1 MGFIDKLFGSKK
13 GKKELKPEE
22 NKEAKLQEN
31 VKVED
36 IIDENRVEESKN
48 EDVRIT
54 DEKQWLLNIL
64 KNKISDMKL
73 EVSCDNEK
81 VVIPEIEVSI
91 KAAIK
96 DKNHQGSDVIVRIDF
111 LVENKE
117 FEEEIYESLAG
128 IGRNN
133 NEEEAVNNCI
143 DIFVKTVLNVVIE
156 ALKDNHNPIL
166 DIETNKKGI
175 SRTWHSYV
183 GALQSQ
189 GSEGL
194 AQSGNNHYYNLLK
207 DQIVKRLNNKRFYW
221 IKVLI
226 TRQINGGI
234 MYQCL
239 LNNKPFLEA
248 ERILDEYVKQLPAGN
263 NVIEMQ
269 YIIIRQS
276 DKSYNENRQKD
287 IEYEN
292 FMKECAEYAISVF
305 GNYGPEDSVEGMV
318 NKIAEFTKDINIAWE
333 FFWFI
338 PAIYCRTV
346 LFGPNYT
353 DTVIMVLPN
362 DKRIF
367 GKLYDYETYVIAVE
381 VVLKKLQENQDQK
394 EIEKILSLSD
404 ECKAL
409 NKMLKQGS
417 RPEDLQ
423 PVPMVLMAPASYAVP
438 D

>member
-292 FMKECAEYAISVF
+292 FMKECAEYA
-305 GNYGPEDSVEGMV
+305 
-318 NKIAEFTKDINIAWE
+318 KC
-333 FFWFI
+333 FW
-338 PAIYCRTV
+338 
-346 LFGPNYT
+346 
-353 DTVIMVLPN
+353 
-362 DKRIF
+362 
-367 GKLYDYETYVIAVE
+367 KLW
-381 VVLKKLQENQDQK
+381 
-394 EIEKILSLSD
+394 
-404 ECKAL
+404 
-409 NKMLKQGS
+409 S
-417 RPEDLQ
+417 RGQ
-423 PVPMVLMAPASYAVP
+423 C
-438 D
+438 